1 MKYAPETAV
10 IEAAPFVARVQ
21 ARLGEVLIGEGSIAQ
36 ILNYVQQ
43 TNGKMIRPVLLS
55 LVHRLCGGE
64 DAVVV
69 VDTAA
74 GIELIHMAS
83 LIHDDIVD
91 QADLRRN
98 TLTVQKRFGPQA
110 AVLAGDY
117 LFAKAFM
124 LITVHQLDQVLAA
137 LTHVITQMC
146 EGEIQQL
153 LDPGCDEAYYWRYIY
168 RKTAC
173 FIEAVCRIGAMLAKN
188 TDRETVDLL
197 GRFGLALGYAYQ
209 LTDDLL
215 DYSQPL
221 VTGKSA
227 GKDFDAG
234 IWTLPIIRGVA
245 KGIISPKWRQE
256 LTFEE
261 ARDLLDDGGILT
273 GIKQEAQFY
282 VDQAMAILGRF
293 AASEAR
299 AQLGALAEFICT
311 RCY

>member
-1 MKYAPETAV
+1 MTEGAWPLVMKYAPETAV

-124 LITVHQLDQVLAA
+124 LITVHHLDQVLAA

-146 EGEIQQL
+146 EGEI
-153 LDPGCDEAYYWRYIY
+153 
-168 RKTAC
+168 
-173 FIEAVCRIGAMLAKN
+173 
-188 TDRETVDLL
+188 
-197 GRFGLALGYAYQ
+197 
-209 LTDDLL
+209 
-215 DYSQPL
+215 
-221 VTGKSA
+221 
-227 GKDFDAG
+227 
-234 IWTLPIIRGVA
+234 
-245 KGIISPKWRQE
+245 
-256 LTFEE
+256 
-261 ARDLLDDGGILT
+261 
-273 GIKQEAQFY
+273 
-282 VDQAMAILGRF
+282 
-293 AASEAR
+293 
-299 AQLGALAEFICT
+299 
-311 RCY
+311 